1 VVEDSTQGSEP
12 FPTVTV
18 VVPTR
23 DRPEPLRRAVGSI
36 LGQSYPGVVE
46 CIVVFDQSEPNL
58 TWGELDERRR
68 LRFISNQ
75 RSPGLAGARNT
86 GAMIAEG
93 ELIAFCDDDDEWL
106 PNKLSEQMIRLS
118 EEPEAA
124 VAGCGILINYDGR
137 SHPRVPPTDRI
148 TLRQL
153 LGSRV
158 MELHPST
165 LLIRRRALLDGIGL
179 VDEAIPGSYAE
190 DYEWLLRA
198 AQVGSILTVR
208 KPLVR
213 VYWHRSS
220 FFSNQWQMII
230 AACLYLLDK
239 HPELRREP
247 HGLARIYGKIAFAHA
262 ASGQSRAAR
271 RWARQSM
278 ALNPWDRHAWVAYL
292 VSLRLVRAE
301 TVRRLANR
309 VGKGL

>member
-1 VVEDSTQGSEP
+1 VEGSTQGNEP
-12 FPTVTV
+12 FPAVSV
-18 VVPTR
+18 VVATR
-23 DRPEPLRRAVGSI
+23 HRPELLRRAVGSI
-36 LGQSYPGVVE
+36 LGQPYPGVVE

-58 TWGELDERRR
+58 TWGELGE
-68 LRFISNQ
+68 LRQLRCISNQ

-86 GAMIAEG
+86 GVMLAEG
-93 ELIAFCDDDDEWL
+93 ELVAFCDDDDEWL
-106 PNKLSEQMIRLS
+106 PTKLSEQVARLS
-118 EEPEAA
+118 EEPEAV
-124 VAGCGILINYDGR
+124 VAGCGILINSEGR
-137 SHPRVPPTDRI
+137 SHPRVPSTDRI

-165 LLIRRRALLDGIGL
+165 LLIRRRALLNGIGL

-198 AQVGSILTVR
+198 AQAGSILIVR

-213 VYWHRSS
+213 VYWHRRS
-220 FFSNQWQMII
+220 FFSDQWQMII

-239 HPELRREP
+239 HPELRSEP

-271 RWARQSM
+271 QWAKRSL
-278 ALNPWDRHAWVAYL
+278 ALNPWNRHAWVAHL
-292 VSLRLVRAE
+292 VSLRLVSAE

>member
-1 VVEDSTQGSEP
+1 MKGSTQRSKP
-12 FPTVTV
+12 FPAVSV

-23 DRPEPLRRAVGSI
+23 HRPELLRRAVEGI
-36 LGQSYPGVVE
+36 LGQSYLGMVE

-58 TWGELDERRR
+58 AWGELDERRQ
-68 LRFISNQ
+68 LRCISNQ

-86 GAMIAEG
+86 GALTAKG
-93 ELIAFCDDDDEWL
+93 ELVAFCDDDDEWL
-106 PNKLSEQMIRLS
+106 PTKLSEQVARLS

-124 VAGCGILINYDGR
+124 VAGCGILIDSEG
-137 SHPRVPPTDRI
+137 HTHQRVPATDRI

-198 AQVGSILTVR
+198 AQAGSILAVR

-213 VYWHRSS
+213 VYWHRRS
-220 FFSNQWQMII
+220 FFSDQWQTII

-239 HPELRREP
+239 HPELRSEP
-247 HGLARIYGKIAFAHA
+247 HGLARIYGKIAFAQA
-262 ASGQSRAAR
+262 ASGQSEL
-271 RWARQSM
+271 ARQWAKQSL
-278 ALNPWDRHAWVAYL
+278 ALNPRNRHAWVAYL
-292 VSLRLVRAE
+292 VSLHLVSAE

-309 VGKGL
+309 LGRGV